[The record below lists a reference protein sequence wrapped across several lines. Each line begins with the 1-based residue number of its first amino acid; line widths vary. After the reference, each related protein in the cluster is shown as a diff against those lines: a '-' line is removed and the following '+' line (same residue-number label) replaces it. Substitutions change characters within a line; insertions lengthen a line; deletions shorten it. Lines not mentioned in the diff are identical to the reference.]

1 MAIPTPLKAGPQ
13 MIPRLVVPWISALA
27 EVNCARG
34 TTMGTDAV
42 SVGLKAAIAMASKR
56 TKMYNT
62 LTVNASTDIAQGTN
76 PISMARNTFEPM
88 SRSFFGNRST
98 STPISGPHTI
108 GGIVCRSPIAVVLS
122 GDPVIE

>member
-1 MAIPTPLKAGPQ
+1 

-56 TKMYNT
+56 TKMYKT
-62 LTVNASTDIAQGTN
+62 FTVKASTDIAQGRK
-76 PISMARNTFEPM
+76 PISMARNTL
-88 SRSFFGNRST
+88 SAKARQFGE
-98 STPISGPHTI
+98 
-108 GGIVCRSPIAVVLS
+108 ALS
-122 GDPVIE
+122 Q